1 MKNEKSQNQNTNTW
15 ISNRESVKRKSSRV
29 SKNVLYE
36 SLTEEGRKKLDET
49 YKKDLDKFFKEFE
62 KKEFKGYVGF
72 ADTSH
77 TGEVW
82 AGETKENG
90 MLVVVRY
97 FKLLED
103 RRNPELR
110 ISYNRWNDW
119 RHHKSR
125 DIVVFGL
132 EDEIFSPL
140 ERYINKNVT
149 WHYHPESSAAEPVV
163 ENEESEDVIENVL
176 EYILARL
183 KIYTPPTEKIELK
196 TLLED

>member
-1 MKNEKSQNQNTNTW
+1 MKNHKIRIQTLGLAIKNLLKEKVV
-15 ISNRESVKRKSSRV
+15 EYPD
-29 SKNVLYE
+29 NVLYE
-36 SLTEEGRKKLDET
+36 SLTGEGRKKLDET
-49 YKKDLDKFFKEFE
+49 YKRDLDKFFEEFE
-62 KKEFKGYVGF
+62 KKEFKDYVGF
-72 ADTSH
+72 ADTWH

-82 AGETKENG
+82 AGEAKENG
-90 MLVVVRY
+90 MLVVVTY

-103 RRNPELR
+103 RRNPELI

-119 RHHKSR
+119 RHDESR

-149 WHYHPESSAAEPVV
+149 WHYHPESSAAEPAV
-163 ENEESEDVIENVL
+163 ENEESKEVIENVL
-176 EYILARL
+176 EYILTRL
-183 KIYTPPTEKIELK
+183 KIYTSPTEKIELK